1 MYALYTQAV
10 LAPNCSSTEKS
21 SMEGSAIAAEPG
33 SEEDL
38 RMRGLDPYKY
48 EEGWPPF
55 SKL

>member
-1 MYALYTQAV
+1 MYALYIQAV
-10 LAPNCSSTEKS
+10 LAPNCSSEKS